1 MYMTTEVIVL
11 IVGICANIS
20 GILFAFLGFRRND
33 RHDNKNEGKDEG
45 TIMSDITHIKQSV
58 DRMESDVNKLDE
70 RHHLFAERLAK
81 VEEGMSNIQKRIEEI
96 HGK

>member
-1 MYMTTEVIVL
+1 MTTEVIVL
-11 IVGICANIS
+11 IVGLCSSIS

-45 TIMSDITHIKQSV
+45 TILSDLTHIKQSV
-58 DRMESDVNKLDE
+58 DRTESEVSKLDE